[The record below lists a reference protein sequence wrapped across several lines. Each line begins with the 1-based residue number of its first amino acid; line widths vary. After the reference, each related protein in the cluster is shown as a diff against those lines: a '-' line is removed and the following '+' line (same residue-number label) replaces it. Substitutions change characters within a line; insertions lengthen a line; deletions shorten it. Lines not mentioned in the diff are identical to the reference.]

1 MAEGIRFTRA
11 RIGNFT
17 QTMMGLHIISGLS
30 LTMFAKLGV
39 ERVYL
44 DCVDG
49 LLVKFVVSTRLSNSY
64 EDKRSHPQ
72 NCEDRGCL
80 QISTKA
86 RQFVVMTNLVPY
98 GFFGSRVV
106 IDKCPDLQTLTS
118 HLVASRPSQTV
129 LIDVNPNTNWNY
141 DMDCFQCKA
150 RKILKNQSRD
160 VFLMELHSTTYYLL
174 WKQPWGRQR
183 ILQHRHKEPL
193 LHSSNILISMR
204 RKDPESSPTTLS
216 LNLLVNVM
224 PRAFWSLSY
233 KLLANIK
240 CMKGGHNRLYLLA
253 CKTSE
258 RIARLYSTP
267 SSKLFQFHVFA
278 YNGCFGMFLLFVNSY

>member
-1 MAEGIRFTRA
+1 MAIRSFQTCVFGLLTTMVLQGLSPAVSIQASISSMAPSPSWEEYRNNKLPPIDSSDADSCQPQFYFFSAISLRWNRDVLPCRRLVSGESILCRWSFRLSIGVCPSIRRYGFLTWVFDPGINKLITMAEGIRFTRA

-30 LTMFAKLGV
+30 LTMFAKLGF

-98 GFFGSRVV
+98 GFFGSRHGQE
-106 IDKCPDLQTLTS
+106 P
-118 HLVASRPSQTV
+118 
-129 LIDVNPNTNWNY
+129 
-141 DMDCFQCKA
+141 FQ
-150 RKILKNQSRD
+150 
-160 VFLMELHSTTYYLL
+160 TTYHNFLSI
-174 WKQPWGRQR
+174 KV
-183 ILQHRHKEPL
+183 
-193 LHSSNILISMR
+193 MR
-204 RKDPESSPTTLS
+204 K
-216 LNLLVNVM
+216 
-224 PRAFWSLSY
+224 AFRSFIY
-233 KLLANIK
+233 MMIACYE
-240 CMKGGHNRLYLLA
+240 CMKKG
-253 CKTSE
+253 
-258 RIARLYSTP
+258 
-267 SSKLFQFHVFA
+267 
-278 YNGCFGMFLLFVNSY
+278 